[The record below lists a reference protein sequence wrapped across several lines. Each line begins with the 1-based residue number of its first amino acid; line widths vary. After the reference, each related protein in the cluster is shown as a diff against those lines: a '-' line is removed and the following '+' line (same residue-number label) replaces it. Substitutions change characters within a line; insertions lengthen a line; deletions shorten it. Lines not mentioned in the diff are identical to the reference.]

1 MEGPDSMNAGRGRI
15 GLRKLGVARI
25 GKAQNRLKI
34 AMGPNCAVEW
44 IIPVLPLLFGRLCV
58 QGKGRDQARENQ
70 LHVVERVER
79 EKDRPNGTTPRVRTI
94 QEQVLLGRV
103 ALLVAPFEVAA
114 VPFLAG
120 WGGGPAAKPFLFFSP
135 VPEGKG
141 LGEMNRPLPLAS
153 QEPQSN
159 KSPLSLAWRHLKVED
174 DGRKG
179 RRAAHPLQGID
190 ACQHRLDLSA
200 GLRVET
206 GALGDIQTDM
216 YTMYRESRH
225 MMWVDTYTTRAWK
238 DG

>member
-1 MEGPDSMNAGRGRI
+1 MAQSSPYVMRLAVRWKGVSLNYKAVERGEIAKREHEMEGPDSMNAGRGRI

-34 AMGPNCAVEW
+34 AMWPNCAAEW
-44 IIPVLPLLFGRLCV
+44 IIPVLPLLFG
-58 QGKGRDQARENQ
+58 
-70 LHVVERVER
+70 RVER
-79 EKDRPNGTTPRVRTI
+79 EKDRPNGTTPPGLNNSGTSVVR
-94 QEQVLLGRV
+94 E
-103 ALLVAPFEVAA
+103 
-114 VPFLAG
+114 
-120 WGGGPAAKPFLFFSP
+120 

-206 GALGDIQTDM
+206 GLGKMDKIKSVNRSSDFVM
-216 YTMYRESRH
+216 AEDRR
-225 MMWVDTYTTRAWK
+225 DFPLYTTYASGQCPWN
-238 DG
+238 